1 MFKKSISIIL
11 SIFIVAAST
20 ICFAA
25 DDDIPR
31 PKSVELDPINVV
43 ITSQK

>member
-11 SIFIVAAST
+11 SIFIMIAST

-31 PKSVELDPINVV
+31 PKSAELDPINVV

>member
-11 SIFIVAAST
+11 SIFIMIAST

-31 PKSVELDPINVV
+31 PKSVELPYENVV
-43 ITSQK
+43 VTPQK